1 MLEWHRLFGLGVTD
15 LFIDSAY
22 GVDLERDLSQ
32 RQQRVDMVIIRKV
45 AGGPIPELPDGFD
58 NLSWHNIVT
67 YKSPRQALDAWTLD
81 ELLGHFVN
89 YRKQISPRRR
99 RCCRLMLFACTPS
112 ARAFLASWRGRLRW
126 KESKKASMK
135 RYRVEGIAMP
145 YTWDDFEREYKQE
158 VLEQLTPKERL
169 KGLSAE
175 QRLKGLPVELRLKGL
190 YAAEIEAYLK
200 KLQRR
205 KQRKSR

>member
-1 MLEWHRLFGLGVTD
+1 MLEWHRLFGLGLTD
-15 LFIDSAY
+15 FFIDSAF
-22 GVDLERDLSQ
+22 GVDLEKDLSQ
-32 RQQRVDMVIIRKV
+32 RQQRVDVVIIRK
-45 AGGPIPELPDGFD
+45 AASGPVPELPDGLE

-99 RCCRLMLFACTPS
+99 RCCL
-112 ARAFLASWRGRLRW
+112 
-126 KESKKASMK
+126 K

-158 VLEQLTPKERL
+158 VLEQLTPRERL

-175 QRLKGLPVELRLKGL
+175 VRLKGLPVEARLKGL
-190 YAAEIEAYLK
+190 SNEALLKRLSAAEIEAYLK